1 MSKIPLWVH
10 ILLALFTGGAW
21 LIVPCIAC
29 MCKYLKKD

>member
-21 LIVPCIAC
+21 LIVPGIAC
-29 MCKYLKKD
+29 MIKYLKN